1 MRKIFNWVLAATLV
15 CGATV
20 FTSCSS
26 DNDDNPAQEQAKKN
40 RKEFVEHTRATMK
53 DWAENL
59 NFFSW
64 TSASLIN
71 QHINWKILNN
81 PEFEKTISSAFF
93 QKAKQSIK
101 PVEEGS
107 ALAAKGF
114 TMYATVNL
122 TEFNYRFRAKEDFSG
137 FDMEEADDFEIILN
151 TRNPATQRVDS
162 ETMKITL
169 KAGGETS
176 FMTVLPA
183 REQPG
188 LALVILVPTDF
199 AFDLSTKFTGEWV
212 SNYSGSF
219 KNQLTTQDGASFFQ
233 IGRDSYSVSGEI
245 SSYME
250 LPNVDKKADRTTLTF
265 SIANDRVNHTGDYA
279 FSWSQN
285 GRNMIDLTMKQS
297 RDAEGGLAN
306 LDLSQFTSMSS
317 ILDVLTAWMTT
328 RTLDEAKITLLDD
341 LTTTLSVSDMTKAL
355 ELARAS
361 ASARRNYA
369 DEATIDQYT
378 QQLNALIKAEMTCKG
393 VSQTIPM
400 RLTTQKFGVDYWT
413 MPAFNFADE
422 NGYVSFIDLLDAE
435 SVTYGINIIDH
446 AAEPMQ
452 QSIVVV
458 RQLLQYVQTLFGTY
472 QQQQGEEAASGSN

>member
-1 MRKIFNWVLAATLV
+1 MRKIMPWMLAATLV
-15 CGATV
+15 CGTSA

-53 DWAENL
+53 DLAENL

-81 PEFEKTISSAFF
+81 PEFEKTISTAFF
-93 QKAKQSIK
+93 MKAKQSIK

-107 ALAAKGF
+107 ALAANGF

-169 KAGGETS
+169 KAGGNTS

-183 REQPG
+183 REQEG
-188 LALVILVPTDF
+188 LALVILVPTEF
-199 AFDLSTKFTGEWV
+199 SFDLSTKFTGEWV

-219 KNQLTTQDGASFFQ
+219 KNQVTTQDGTSFFQ
-233 IGRDSYSVSGEI
+233 IGRDSWSVSGEI

-250 LPNVDKKADRTTLTF
+250 LPNVNKKADRTKLIF
-265 SIANDRVNHTGDYA
+265 SFANDRVNHKLNTSL
-279 FSWSQN
+279 SWEQN
-285 GRNMIDLTMKQS
+285 GRKMVDLVVKDTG
-297 RDAEGGLAN
+297 DETGGLAN
-306 LDLSQFTSMSS
+306 IDLTQFNSMSS
-317 ILDVLTAWMTT
+317 ILDVLAAALST
-328 RTLDEAKITLLDD
+328 RSLDEAKLTLLDD
-341 LTTTLSVSDMTKAL
+341 LTTTIRVSDMQKAL
-355 ELARAS
+355 EIYRAS

-369 DEATIDQYT
+369 DEAIIDQYT
-378 QQLNALIKAEMTCKG
+378 QQLNELVSAEMTCKG
-393 VSQTIPM
+393 VNQTIPM
-400 RLTTQKFGVDYWT
+400 RLVTQKFGIDYVT

-422 NGYVSFIDLLDAE
+422 NGYVSIIDLLDAE

-452 QSIVVV
+452 QSIIVV
-458 RQLLQYVQTLFGTY
+458 RQLMQYLQTLIGTM
-472 QQQQGEEAASGSN
+472 QQQREE

>member
-1 MRKIFNWVLAATLV
+1 MKRILNWVLAATLV
-15 CGATV
+15 CGASV

-53 DWAENL
+53 DLAENL

-81 PEFEKTISSAFF
+81 PEFEKTISTAFF

-212 SNYSGSF
+212 SNYWGSF
-219 KNQLTTQDGASFFQ
+219 KNQLTTQDGSSFFQ

-422 NGYVSFIDLLDAE
+422 NGYVSLIDLLDPE

-452 QSIVVV
+452 QSIIVV

>member
-1 MRKIFNWVLAATLV
+1 MKKIMQWVLAATLV
-15 CGATV
+15 CGASV
-20 FTSCSS
+20 FTSCSTN
-26 DNDDNPAQEQAKKN
+26 NDDNPAQEQAKKN

-53 DWAENL
+53 DLAENL

-81 PEFEKTISSAFF
+81 PEFEKTISTAFF
-93 QKAKQSIK
+93 TKAKQSIK

-107 ALAAKGF
+107 ALAAAGF
-114 TMYATVNL
+114 TMYATVDL

-162 ETMKITL
+162 ETMKISL

-183 REQPG
+183 REKPG
-188 LALVILVPTDF
+188 LALVILVPTEF
-199 AFDLSTKFTGEWV
+199 SFDLSTKFTGEWV
-212 SNYSGSF
+212 SNYSGTF
-219 KNQLTTQDGASFFQ
+219 KNQVTTQDGSSFYQ
-233 IGRDSYSVSGEI
+233 IGRDSWNVSGEVN
-245 SSYME
+245 SYME
-250 LPNVDKKADRTTLTF
+250 LPNVNKKADRTKLIF
-265 SIANDRVNHTGDYA
+265 SFANDRVNHKLNTSL
-279 FSWSQN
+279 SWEQN
-285 GRNMIDLTMKQS
+285 GRKMLDLALKDSGDET
-297 RDAEGGLAN
+297 GGLAN
-306 LDLSQFTSMSS
+306 IDLTQFNSMTS
-317 ILDVLTAWMTT
+317 ILDVLAAALST
-328 RTLDEAKITLLDD
+328 RSLDEAKLTLLDD
-341 LTTTLSVSDMTKAL
+341 LTTTIRVSDMQKAL
-355 ELARAS
+355 EIYRAS

-378 QQLNALIKAEMTCKG
+378 QQLNELVSAEMTCKG
-393 VSQTIPM
+393 VNQTIPM
-400 RLTTQKFGVDYWT
+400 RLVTQKFGIDYVT

-422 NGYVSFIDLLDAE
+422 NGYVSIIDLLDAE

-458 RQLLQYVQTLFGTY
+458 RQLMQYLQTLIGTM
-472 QQQQGEEAASGSN
+472 QQQREE